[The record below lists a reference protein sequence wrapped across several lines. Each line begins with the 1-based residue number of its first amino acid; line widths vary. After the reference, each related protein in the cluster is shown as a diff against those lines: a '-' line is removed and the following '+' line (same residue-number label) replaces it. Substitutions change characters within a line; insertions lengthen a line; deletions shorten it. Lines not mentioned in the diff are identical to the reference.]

1 MKLQR
6 RQFLQAIA
14 GAAALPPAFSPARA
28 ESYPSRPVHLI
39 VGQAAGS
46 GSDIFGRLI
55 GQWLSDRLG
64 QPFIIDNRP
73 GASGNLAA
81 EVVVRAPA
89 DGYTVLF
96 ANNANTIN
104 ATLYEKLDF
113 NFIRDF
119 SPVAGMLSVPPV
131 MEVTPS
137 FPAKT
142 VPEFIAYA
150 KTNPGKVNMASA
162 GTGSTSHMCG
172 ELFKYLAGVNLLHVP
187 YRGTSPALVDL
198 IAGQVQVMFDVI
210 ASSKEFVISGRLRAL
225 AVTTSTRSD
234 VLPDVPAVSD
244 FMPGY
249 DASAWGGICA
259 PKNTPSDVI
268 ARLNTEI
275 NKGLADP
282 TMKARLAEL
291 GATALPGSPDNFASF
306 LVNETEKWSKVIQFS
321 GTKAD

>member
-1 MKLQR
+1 M
-6 RQFLQAIA
+6 
-14 GAAALPPAFSPARA
+14 PPTLRFAKADG
-28 ESYPSRPVHLI
+28 YPTRPVRFI

-64 QPFIIDNRP
+64 QPFVVDNRP

-89 DGYTVLF
+89 DGYSVLF
-96 ANNANTIN
+96 ANNSNTIN
-104 ATLYEKLDF
+104 ATLFRKLDF
-113 NFIRDF
+113 NFLQDF
-119 SPVAGMLSVPPV
+119 APVANILSVPLV

-150 KTNPGKVNMASA
+150 KANPGKVNMASA

-172 ELFKYLAGVNLLHVP
+172 ELFKYMTGVNLLHVP

-210 ASSKEFVISGRLRAL
+210 ASSKEYVASGRLRAL
-225 AVTTSTRSD
+225 AVTTTTRSD
-234 VLPDVPAVSD
+234 VLPDVPPISD
-244 FMPGY
+244 FVPGY
-249 DASAWGGICA
+249 DASAWGGMCA
-259 PKNTPSDVI
+259 PKGTPADVI
-268 ARLNTEI
+268 AKLNTEI

-282 TMKARLAEL
+282 AIKARLADL
-291 GATALPGSPDNFASF
+291 GAAGLPGSPSDFGKF
-306 LVNETEKWSKVIQFS
+306 LVSETAKWAKVIQFS
-321 GTKAD
+321 GTKVD